1 MLRELSLSETSRSD
15 LCPVGAAIVARMFAL
30 ATHGDRVSVSACERF
45 PDCASNGLRNLHV
58 SRWAAPLEQ
67 SCNFSAAT

>member
-30 ATHGDRVSVSACERF
+30 ATHGDHVSVSVCERF
-45 PDCASNGLRNLHV
+45 SRLRVERFKKSSCV
-58 SRWAAPLEQ
+58 SLGSLTRAIV
-67 SCNFSAAT
+67 